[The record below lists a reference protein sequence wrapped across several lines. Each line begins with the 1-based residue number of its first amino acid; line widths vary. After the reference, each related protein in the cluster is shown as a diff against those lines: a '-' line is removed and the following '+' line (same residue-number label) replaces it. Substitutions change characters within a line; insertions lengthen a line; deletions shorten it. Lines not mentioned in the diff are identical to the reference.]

1 MLCND
6 CSAEGQIPH
15 GRQHTVKPKEQMRGV
30 QTQKEA
36 TVIRGNRF
44 GGTIWREEDMAQ
56 TVCLRREQR
65 EGE

>member
-1 MLCND
+1 
-6 CSAEGQIPH
+6 
-15 GRQHTVKPKEQMRGV
+15 MRGV

-36 TVIRGNRF
+36 TVICGNRF
-44 GGTIWREEDMAQ
+44 GGTIWREKDMAQ